1 MSYVVGKPKPPA
13 MQRVWK
19 GATLTAWGYE
29 DDTPVTANTAHV
41 PERPD
46 MEDTGLLDGEGR
58 KLYRER
64 EPFGFKPR

>member
-1 MSYVVGKPKPPA
+1 MKYRTGDMIRFVRGPIQTVDG
-13 MQRVWK
+13 W
-19 GATLTAWGYE
+19 

-46 MEDTGLLDGEGR
+46 MEDTGLLDSEGR
-58 KLYRER
+58 RLYRER